1 LQQYYRRYFW
11 FLTAPA
17 VLLFVLVIALPFLT
31 GVLYSFTAWRG
42 TYFAGGKSVFESFVG
57 LENYR
62 ATLESVD
69 FRAAFTNSL
78 FFTGISLAAVLVS
91 SLGFALLIGMVRKAA
106 GFYRAVLFLPNL
118 LGGLALG
125 YIWSFLFEI
134 VYTRYLFGG
143 EGALLNVPFFANML
157 QSRWQALTAMAIVTT
172 WQMAGYMMMIFIT
185 GLNNIPGSLYEAA
198 DIDGCTAMQRFR
210 HITAPLLL
218 PSFTI
223 VLFLT
228 LANCFKMLDVN
239 VALTEGSF
247 NTRLLAYQILRV
259 TRDFS
264 PPDYGQAQAQAV
276 IFFVLIAGVTLLQVS
291 LTKRREVAL

>member
-1 LQQYYRRYFW
+1 MRKSQLSRSRWLYDRGMRMLSAACGALVCLLLVFLIGYIFYRGLPHITW
-11 FLTAPA
+11 E
-17 VLLFVLVIALPFLT
+17 LLSTQPSQL
-31 GVLYSFTAWRG
+31 RG
-42 TYFAGGKSVFESFVG
+42 TVG
-57 LENYR
+57 ILPHI
-62 ATLESVD
+62 ASTL
-69 FRAAFTNSL
+69 
-78 FFTGISLAAVLVS
+78 
-91 SLGFALLIGMVRKAA
+91 
-106 GFYRAVLFLPNL
+106 
-118 LGGLALG
+118 
-125 YIWSFLFEI
+125 YI
-134 VYTRYLFGG
+134 V
-143 EGALLNVPFFANML
+143 
-157 QSRWQALTAMAIVTT
+157 LTAMAIVTT

>member
-1 LQQYYRRYFW
+1 MQQYYRRFFW
-11 FLTAPA
+11 ILIAPA
-17 VLLFVLVIALPFLT
+17 VLLFVLVIVIPFLT

-57 LENYR
+57 LDNY
-62 ATLESVD
+62 AAAFASAD
-69 FRAAFTNSL
+69 FRAAFVNSL
-78 FFTGISLAAVLVS
+78 LFTGITLTSVLSGSL
-91 SLGFALLIGMVRKAA
+91 SLALLIAKVKKGA

-125 YIWSFLFEI
+125 YIWSFVFEI

-143 EGALLNVPFFANML
+143 EGALLDVPFLTNML
-157 QSRWQALTAMAIVTT
+157 QNRWQAIGAMAIVTA
-172 WQMAGYMMMIFIT
+172 WQMTGYMMMIFVN
-185 GLNNIPGSLYEAA
+185 GLNTIPHELNEAA
-198 DIDGCTAMQRFR
+198 DIDGCTGLQRFR
-210 HITAPLLL
+210 HVTAPLLV

-247 NTRLLAYQILRV
+247 NSRLLAFQILRV
-259 TRDFS
+259 TRDYS
-264 PPDYGQAQAQAV
+264 PPDYGLAQAQAV
-276 IFFVLIAGVTLLQVS
+276 VFFVLIAVIS
-291 LTKRREVAL
+291 LHRSA